1 MSSSPSADLDFA
13 APTGA
18 ASVPPWQRLASLET
32 LSQADTLALLDT
44 ARRLERAKRAGVP
57 CLALAGK
64 RLARLGAADE
74 AAAFARAAAALGAHV
89 TALASDQAIRAGG
102 VLGKLYD
109 AIDACGLEPTVL
121 RALQREA
128 QVPVTNGFA
137 SSAHPLRALVPRLAL
152 QRGAPFDGLPLA
164 ARKGPAATSND
175 ALHWLL
181 QALLATAIA

>member
-1 MSSSPSADLDFA
+1 
-13 APTGA
+13 
-18 ASVPPWQRLASLET
+18 
-32 LSQADTLALLDT
+32 
-44 ARRLERAKRAGVP
+44 
-57 CLALAGK
+57 
-64 RLARLGAADE
+64 
-74 AAAFARAAAALGAHV
+74 
-89 TALASDQAIRAGG
+89 

-109 AIDACGLEPTVL
+109 AIDDCGLEPTVL

-152 QRGAPFDGLPLA
+152 QRAPFDGLPLA
-164 ARKGPAATSND
+164 ARKGRAATPND